1 MTRSTYFYTYK
12 KMVDE
17 ITPKSGENGVFLKK
31 NGENGIVLKVFGN
44 FGCKKCK
51 YYLALGVILL

>member
-1 MTRSTYFYTYK
+1 
-12 KMVDE
+12 MVDE